1 MDNLAV
7 ERKTETQQPMQ
18 FKLGTEIQQTF
29 SSNMSINYTAVV
41 THIPAN
47 RWALMAKIYK
57 IIFTPTKET
66 TYELCTNKDP
76 VQSGYTNDPV
86 LFLTEKVKHAH
97 TNVING
103 VCVFIRAS
111 VCGCPCVTSKVSD
124 NKNSKY

>member
-47 RWALMAKIYK
+47 R
-57 IIFTPTKET
+57 
-66 TYELCTNKDP
+66 
-76 VQSGYTNDPV
+76 
-86 LFLTEKVKHAH
+86 
-97 TNVING
+97 
-103 VCVFIRAS
+103 
-111 VCGCPCVTSKVSD
+111 
-124 NKNSKY
+124 